1 MAKSKSKQSN
11 IRNAIAQLLKK
22 IALHVDVGDSVVR
35 RKQRRGGVLRVT
47 GRDTDGPGAGG
58 AGEGT
63 STFID
68 HTSNCGKKSDNKW
81 PNRNLINYQ

>member
-1 MAKSKSKQSN
+1 MAAKSKQSK
-11 IRNAIAQLLKK
+11 IRNAIAKLLLES
-22 IALHVDVGDSVVR
+22 ASHVDVGDSVAR
-35 RKQRRGGVLRVT
+35 SRQRRGGVLRVT
-47 GRDTDGPGAGG
+47 GRDTDEE
-58 AGEGT
+58 EGT